1 MYSRFTALQNHSQKD
16 QEELENSTAAIVG
29 LGATGS
35 AIAENLARH
44 GIKLIIIDR
53 DYLEEKDT
61 YSSSIY
67 TPKQS
72 KKSLPKAKAAENS
85 LKKFTEVESHVE
97 SLSPE
102 NIQLLYSADI
112 ILDGTDNL
120 QTRQLINDY
129 SKKENIPWIYTAAI
143 AEKAYSMPLIN
154 KCFNC
159 MIQKPEKVA
168 TCETDG
174 IMREVAQKVAASSVQ
189 KAVMYLTGDDVPEK
203 FELVHEGKTLDV
215 ESSGCKVCRKE
226 SFPHL
231 EQLQTTKTVCGENKY
246 QLEKD
251 FIKENFENIEK
262 ACNVIAE
269 NDFLLRGRYEG
280 YELTFFRSGRV
291 IAEAEN
297 SGHAEALITEVAGV

>member
-1 MYSRFTALQNHSQKD
+1 MYSRFTALKDHTENDQKK
-16 QEELENSTAAIVG
+16 LEDSIVAVVG

-102 NIQLLYSADI
+102 NIQLLNSADI

-120 QTRQLINDY
+120 QTRQVINDY

-143 AEKAYSMPLIN
+143 AERAYSMPFVD

-168 TCETDG
+168 TCETEG
-174 IMREVAQKVAASSVQ
+174 IMREVAQKVAASSAQ
-189 KAVMYLTGDDVPEK
+189 KAVKYLTSDDVPER
-203 FELVHEGKTLDV
+203 FELVHERNTLDV

-231 EQLQTTKTVCGENKY
+231 EQVQTTKTVCGENKY